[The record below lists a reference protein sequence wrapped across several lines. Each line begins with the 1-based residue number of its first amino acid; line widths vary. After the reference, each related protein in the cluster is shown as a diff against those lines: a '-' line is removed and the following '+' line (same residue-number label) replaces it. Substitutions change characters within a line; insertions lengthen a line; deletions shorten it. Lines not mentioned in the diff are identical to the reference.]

1 MKILLTA
8 DLNCN
13 SEWFRWVEEQASE
26 YEIISIAGDLLD
38 IFSKVAIENQLVL
51 VMEFLRR
58 LAQKTSVAVC
68 SGNHDQV
75 EILRP
80 LVAGAKP
87 CYSASWLEEISDV
100 PNLIHDGQTRRIDEQ
115 LIVSTIPFLSTTER
129 ERAVIDEGK
138 HLRAEHTIPWLLS
151 IHDPA
156 RAQTLI
162 SKARPDFVH
171 FGHYHGPDGYSRC
184 SGNTLFV
191 SAGQRLK
198 AAIPNHIVLDSK
210 TGVAVWKCKG

>member
-8 DLNCN
+8 DLHCN
-13 SEWFRWVEEQASE
+13 SEWFRWVEEHASE
-26 YEIISIAGDLLD
+26 YELISIAGDLLD
-38 IFSKVAIENQLVL
+38 IFSKVAIEDQLVL

-75 EILRP
+75 EILPP

-100 PNLIHDGQTRRIDEQ
+100 PNLVSDGQTRLVGEQ
-115 LIVSTIPFLSTTER
+115 LIVSTIPFSSAIER
-129 ERAVIDEGK
+129 EHAVIDEGK
-138 HLRAEHTIPWLLS
+138 RLRAEHTAPWLRL
-151 IHDPA
+151 IHEPA

-171 FGHYHGPDGYSRC
+171 FGHYHGPSGFSRR
-184 SGNTLFV
+184 SGTTLFLC
-191 SAGQRLK
+191 AGQRLG
-198 AAIPNHIVLDSK
+198 AAIPNHIVLDLETSI
-210 TGVAVWKCKG
+210 AVWKCKG